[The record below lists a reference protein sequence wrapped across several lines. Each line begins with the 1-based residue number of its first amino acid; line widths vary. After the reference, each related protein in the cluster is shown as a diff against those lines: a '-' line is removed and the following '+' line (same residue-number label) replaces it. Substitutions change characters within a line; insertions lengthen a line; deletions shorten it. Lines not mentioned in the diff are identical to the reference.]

1 MNPRKTIK
9 GALMV
14 LAAGGL
20 LLAACQNQ
28 IVARREMQP
37 GLSPAQVQGLLGEPA
52 RTQDFL
58 LPEVPFFGP
67 QESLTGLIPAGA
79 LVEEWVYVQGD
90 EELYVWFHCDQGE
103 VGEDCS
109 LIKTASY
116 PVGAVY

>member
-1 MNPRKTIK
+1 MKFGYQPQMKIK
-9 GALMV
+9 IPIPVYCFVLFCLVSCQALSISPGDSPERV
-14 LAAGGL
+14 LS
-20 LLAACQNQ
+20 
-28 IVARREMQP
+28 IM
-37 GLSPAQVQGLLGEPA
+37 GEPT

-58 LPEVPFFGP
+58 LPEAPFFGP

-79 LVEEWVYVQGD
+79 LVKEWVYVQGD
-90 EELYVWFHCDQGE
+90 EETYVWFHCDQGE